1 MDEWMNKENLMY
13 MYKGVSLKL
22 KKKEGN
28 HAVFVFVSGLFFT

>member
-28 HAVFVFVSGLFFT
+28 HAIYNSILSEK

>member
-28 HAVFVFVSGLFFT
+28 HAIYNNSILGEK

>member
-28 HAVFVFVSGLFFT
+28 HAIYNIILGEK

>member
-22 KKKEGN
+22 KKKEGK
-28 HAVFVFVSGLFFT
+28 HAIYNSILGEK

>member
-22 KKKEGN
+22 KKKEVN
-28 HAVFVFVSGLFFT
+28 HAIYNSILGEK

>member
-22 KKKEGN
+22 KKKKKEIMQ
-28 HAVFVFVSGLFFT
+28 FTTTVY